1 MQEQINQQFN
11 RRKFLTSIGLIGAA
25 VGFSPLKGFSETT
38 PIVEG
43 ATGNMKCK
51 PYLQA
56 VKTDRINIRWITNSP
71 CHSWVEYGEN
81 PQTLNQ
87 KAQQTEDGMVQV
99 DNTVHAITL
108 SNLLPGK
115 TYYYRAVSRKTENM
129 ERKRQSFGEPGYSE
143 VYSFTTLSKDMDSVE
158 FVVFNDLH
166 DRPESFAALMKQ
178 SSGKKDFVLLNGDIL
193 SKVED
198 ENQIVDHLINPLT
211 DLGATTIPFFFARGN
226 HETWSTYARE
236 LGKYVDGGENKY
248 YYSFQYGPMYGI
260 VLDSG
265 ETKSDED
272 PVNGGIIDFDAYRE
286 QQGKWLEKEVQKKS
300 FKKAK
305 YKVVF
310 MHIPAYYLGGDA
322 HASEHYNEIWGP
334 IFNVSKIDLML
345 CGHTHK
351 SGIHQPVKGQHEYP
365 IVIGGGP
372 KDGNRTIIDIKIT
385 GQALNLK
392 MIDDRGETL
401 GTLNL

>member
-1 MQEQINQQFN
+1 MEKTLKLLI
-11 RRKFLTSIGLIGAA
+11 RR
-25 VGFSPLKGFSETT
+25 LK
-38 PIVEG
+38 
-43 ATGNMKCK
+43 
-51 PYLQA
+51 
-56 VKTDRINIRWITNSP
+56 
-71 CHSWVEYGEN
+71 
-81 PQTLNQ
+81 
-87 KAQQTEDGMVQV
+87 QTEDGMVQV

-108 SNLLPGK
+108 LNLLPGK

-129 ERKRQSFGEPGYSE
+129 ERKRQSFGEPDYSE

-166 DRPESFAALMKQ
+166 DRPESFAALIKQ
-178 SSGKKDFVLLNGDIL
+178 SPGKKDFVLLNGDIL

-211 DLGATTIPFFFARGN
+211 DLSTTTIPFFFTRGN
-226 HETWSTYARE
+226 HETWGTYSRE

-286 QQGKWLEKEVQKKS
+286 QQGRWLEKEVQKKS

-334 IFNVSKIDLML
+334 ILNVSKIDLML

-351 SGIHQPVKGQHEYP
+351 SGIHQSVKGQHEYP

-385 GQALNLK
+385 GQTLNLK